1 MTNYRYV
8 KSDIVDR
15 HDVLE
20 IKTGH
25 IIKSGLTHSAAKEIT
40 RKLNFGT
47 GFDGWTPQFFLSKL
61 ELSVEKEGLEETA
74 VLKA

>member
-8 KSDIVDR
+8 KSATVDR

-25 IIKSGLTHSAAKEIT
+25 IIKSGLTHATAKEMT

-47 GFDGWTPQFFLSKL
+47 GFDGWTPEFFLKQIPQSA
-61 ELSVEKEGLEETA
+61 EA
-74 VLKA
+74 